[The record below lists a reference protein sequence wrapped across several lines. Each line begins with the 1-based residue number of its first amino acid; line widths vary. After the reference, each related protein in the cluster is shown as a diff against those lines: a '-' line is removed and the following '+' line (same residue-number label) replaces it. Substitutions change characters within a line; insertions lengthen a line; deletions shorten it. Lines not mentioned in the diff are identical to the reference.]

1 MSQIE
6 MTIATPATPF
16 ESTRR
21 FREDGSEFWSAREL
35 MGLLGYEKWER
46 FEGALDRAKISAEA
60 QGDSDYWLPG
70 AGKPIHFFEAS
81 HVTTSGKGRA
91 QVATDVHLSRFAC
104 YLVAMNGDP
113 RKPEIAAAQRY
124 FAIRTRQAEKVE
136 AAAKIEM
143 GTATYHQI
151 FMEGYKQGRSEARAE
166 TIETLER
173 VRVFPIKIG
182 RPPRTDAYQP
192 APTEKVGD
200 DGTFLLPGMV
210 EAVKGSILKFAG
222 EQTTMTA
229 IFEHVRIPRNRANEM
244 GVAYL
249 LKSNGYERFHQMS
262 KGIRTWVYRMAEHA

>member
-16 ESTRR
+16 DSMRQIR
-21 FREDGSEFWSAREL
+21 ADGFEYWSARQL
-35 MGLLGYEKWER
+35 QSALGYASWDK
-46 FEGALDRAKISAEA
+46 FMNAINRAKISFQVHEDHLS
-60 QGDSDYWLPG
+60 QPG
-70 AGKPIHFFEAS
+70 NMIHDHFRDWEFLSER
-81 HVTTSGKGRA
+81 GKGA
-91 QVATDVHLSRFAC
+91 SVLMLDIHLSRRAA
-104 YLVAMNGDP
+104 YLVAMNGDVH
-113 RKPEIAAAQRY
+113 KPEIAAAQHY

-136 AAAKIEM
+136 AAGKFEM

-151 FMEGYKQGRSEARAE
+151 FMEGFNQGREE
-166 TIETLER
+166 TLDTLER
-173 VRVFPIKIG
+173 FRVLPIKVG
-182 RPPRTDAYQP
+182 RPPRTDVSRP

-210 EAVKGSILKFAG
+210 EAVKGAILKFAG

>member
-1 MSQIE
+1 MDTLTTFTSINGMDSRDIAQDTGKQHAHVCRDIQVMLAELQIDQSKFGSVYKAGNGE
-6 MTIATPATPF
+6 MRRCYILPKRECLILAT
-16 ESTRR
+16 
-21 FREDGSEFWSAREL
+21 
-35 MGLLGYEKWER
+35 GYSVV
-46 FEGALDRAKISAEA
+46 LRAKIIDRWAELESGSAA
-60 QGDSDYWLPG
+60 PLGSK
-70 AGKPIHFFEAS
+70 A
-81 HVTTSGKGRA
+81 
-91 QVATDVHLSRFAC
+91 
-104 YLVAMNGDP
+104 
-113 RKPEIAAAQRY
+113 
-124 FAIRTRQAEKVE
+124 
-136 AAAKIEM
+136 
-143 GTATYHQI
+143 YHQI

-173 VRVFPIKIG
+173 VRVFPIRVG
-182 RPPRTDAYQP
+182 RPPRTDVSRP

-262 KGIRTWVYRMAEHA
+262 KGIRTWVYRMVELA

>member
-46 FEGALDRAKISAEA
+46 FEGALDRAKISAEV

-81 HVTTSGKGRA
+81 YVTTSGKGRA

-136 AAAKIEM
+136 AAGKIEM

-151 FMEGYKQGRSEARAE
+151 FMEGFKQGREE
-166 TIETLER
+166 TLATLER
-173 VRVFPIKIG
+173 FRVLPIKVG
-182 RPPRTDAYQP
+182 RPPRTNVSRP

-200 DGTFLLPGMV
+200 DGAYPLPLMV
-210 EAVKGSILKFAG
+210 ELVKGSILAFAG
-222 EQTTMTA
+222 EQTTLAA
-229 IFEHVRIPRNRANEM
+229 IFEYVRIPRNRVNEM

-249 LKSNGYERFHQMS
+249 LKSNGYERCQETS
-262 KGIRTWVYRMAEHA
+262 KGIRTWVYRMAEHT